1 MQDMVL
7 DVAVIGAGL
16 AGLVCARRLRQAGYR
31 VVVLEKSRGLG
42 GRVATRRIQGYHFNH
57 GVPYLEVQGELSQ
70 QLLTSLKQRGI
81 IVPWSGQ
88 IYDLVDGQSTK
99 PSLIQRFDGSLRYQ
113 AHSGLTAVAKDI
125 ANNLEIYRS
134 HRVRAIALSADAAHQ
149 VWTLHVEADSNSAIA
164 PIQAN
169 AVVMAIPAPQALAL
183 ITPLMSLASIQD
195 VVATLES
202 IRFEPCLTVM
212 AAYRPSAIPDWQKKA
227 TSQSFI
233 HCGDHPD
240 LRLATIMRADN
251 SASRLSTVAIQSSAA
266 YARQHLELSNL
277 EPVGRQL
284 LHQAARFLS
293 GGLDSPH
300 WFQVHRWRYAFCSA
314 PYSKPYLAIANP
326 LPMVFSGD
334 WCQGCQIEDALQS
347 GTESAAFIN
356 HHFLNRSLSEGTK
369 I

>member
-1 MQDMVL
+1 MVF

-16 AGLVCARRLRQAGYR
+16 AGLVCARRLHQAGYR

-42 GRVATRRIQGYHFNH
+42 GRVATRRIQGYRFNH
-57 GVPYLEVQGELSQ
+57 GVPYLEAQGELSQ
-70 QLLTSLKQRGI
+70 QLLRSLEQRGI

-88 IYDLVDGQSTK
+88 IYELTDMQSTK
-99 PSLIQRFDGSLRYQ
+99 PSLIQRFDGSPRYQ
-113 AHSGLTAVAKDI
+113 AHSGLTAVAKEL
-125 ANNLEIYRS
+125 ANNLEIYRN
-134 HRVRAIALSADAAHQ
+134 HRVRAIALSEDSSHQ
-149 VWTLHVEADSNSAIA
+149 VWTLQIEADPNSAIA

-169 AVVMAIPAPQALAL
+169 AVIMAIPAPQALAL

-195 VVATLES
+195 VAVTLES

-212 AAYRPSAIPDWQKKA
+212 AAYRPSAIADWQEKA

-233 HCGDHPD
+233 HCVDHPD
-240 LRLATIMRADN
+240 LRLVTIVRADD
-251 SASRLSTVAIQSSAA
+251 SASRLSTVTIQSSAA
-266 YARQHLELSNL
+266 YARQHLELADL

-284 LHQAARFLS
+284 LHQVAGFLADE
-293 GGLDSPH
+293 LDSPD

-314 PYSKPYLAIANP
+314 SYSNPYLAIANP

-356 HHFLNRSLSEGTK
+356 HHFQNRSLSDDTK
-369 I
+369 N